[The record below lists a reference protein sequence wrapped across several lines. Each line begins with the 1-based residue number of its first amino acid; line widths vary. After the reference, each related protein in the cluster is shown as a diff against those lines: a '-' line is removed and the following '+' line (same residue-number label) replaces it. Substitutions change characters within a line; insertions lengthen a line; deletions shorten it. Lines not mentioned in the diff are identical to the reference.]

1 MPDLH
6 PRGLQPDAVAACL
19 SRGLGAPVA
28 VRALRQTF
36 PGASRETWLVDA
48 EVSGRPEGF
57 VVRVDC
63 PGGPGVPQD
72 MKHEWQVYERLW
84 KSEIPVAEPLWYADG
99 IEFAE
104 GRPHMVRRLVD
115 GSTHIAGLTDQTDD
129 GKRLRRAVV
138 FEHVEKLATLHR
150 MDWQAHGFGDFI
162 DAPATPAQSLRT
174 EFDIWK
180 KLWIAGRSEPFPL
193 ITEVLYWL
201 EENLPTDTPMISL
214 VKGNNGVG
222 EEIWQG
228 GKIVAMS
235 DWELASLGDGALDL
249 AFSQGTLA
257 LDNFG
262 DAIRHYE
269 QCVGHEVSP
278 HRLAFCM
285 FWIMFKALCCLNVY
299 MLGGWLRGNPRLN
312 RPAFGLVSVKSYE
325 RRLAGCLGKDLV
337 DAWREIAGDQV
348 STYARF
354 GESKK

>member
-1 MPDLH
+1 MT
-6 PRGLQPDAVAACL
+6 GLQPDTVAAYL
-19 SRGLGAPVA
+19 SRGLGAPVTIA
-28 VRALRQTF
+28 SLRQTF

-48 EVSGRPEGF
+48 EVAGRPEGF

-63 PGGPGVPQD
+63 PGGPGVPQP
-72 MKHEWQVYERLW
+72 MSHEWEVYRRLW
-84 KSEIPVAEPLWYADG
+84 TSEIPVAEPLWYADG

-115 GSTHIAGLTDQTDD
+115 GSTHIPGLTDQTED
-129 GKRLRRAVV
+129 GRRLRRAVV

-150 MDWQAHGFGDFI
+150 MDWKARGFGDFI
-162 DAPATPAQSLRT
+162 DGPASPGQSLRH
-174 EFDIWK
+174 EYEIWK
-180 KLWIAGRSEPFPL
+180 TLWKDGRSDPFPL
-193 ITEVLYWL
+193 VTEVLHWL
-201 EENLPTDTPMISL
+201 EENIPDDTPLVSL

-222 EEIWQG
+222 EEIWKDG
-228 GKIVAMS
+228 RIVAMS

-269 QCVGHEVSP
+269 ACVGHEVSP

-299 MLGGWLRGNPRLN
+299 MLGGWKRGNPRMN
-312 RPAFGLVSVKSYE
+312 RPAFGLVTVRAYE
-325 RRLAGCLGKDLV
+325 RKLAGIIGKDLV
-337 DAWREIAGDQV
+337 EAWREIAGDQT

>member
-1 MPDLH
+1 MPDL
-6 PRGLQPDAVAACL
+6 QPAAVAAYL
-19 SRGLGAPVA
+19 SRGLGAPVDILK
-28 VRALRQTF
+28 LRQTF

-48 EVSGRPEGF
+48 EINGKPEGF

-72 MKHEWQVYERLW
+72 MRHEWEVYKRLW
-84 KSEIPVAEPLWYADG
+84 TSPIPVAEPLWYADD
-99 IEFAE
+99 IDFAE
-104 GRPHMVRRLVD
+104 GRAHMVRRLVD
-115 GSTHIAGLTDQTDD
+115 GSTHIAGLTDQTAE
-129 GKRLRRAVV
+129 GQHLRRTVV
-138 FEHVEKLATLHR
+138 FEHVEKLAALHQL
-150 MDWQAHGFGDFI
+150 DWQAHGFGDFI
-162 DAPATPAQSLRT
+162 DTPATPAEAFRK
-174 EFDIWK
+174 EFDTWK
-180 KLWIAGRSEPFPL
+180 ALWLAGRSEPFPL

-201 EENLPTDTPMISL
+201 EEKLPTDTPMISL

-222 EEIWQG
+222 EEIWRDG
-228 GKIVAMS
+228 RIVAMS

-278 HRLAFCM
+278 HRLAFSM

-312 RPAFGLVSVKSYE
+312 RPAFGLVSVRSYE
-325 RRLAGCLGKDLV
+325 RKLAGIIGHDLV
-337 DAWREIAGDQV
+337 DAWREIAGDQT
-348 STYARF
+348 SSYARF
-354 GESKK
+354 GETRK